1 MLSLRQEMR
10 ERQARMVKGMIEE
23 LGIYGQ
29 SLTHD
34 DLTKVFNFIMV

>member
-10 ERQARMVKGMIEE
+10 ETRMVMGMIQE
-23 LGIYGQ
+23 LGIYRQ
-29 SLTHD
+29 ALTHD

>member
-1 MLSLRQEMR
+1 MCLGMLSLRQEMR
-10 ERQARMVKGMIEE
+10 ETGQDGKGVIEE

-34 DLTKVFNFIMV
+34 DLT